1 MTGIQKVTVELP
13 TDLLERAQRA
23 TGAGITATIR
33 EGLAEVASRRA
44 QRELRQLRGRVKFTI
59 DLGTMREDR

>member
-1 MTGIQKVTVELP
+1 VAASQKVTVELP

-33 EGLAEVASRRA
+33 EGLAAVVSRRA
-44 QRELRQLRGRVKFTI
+44 QRELRKRRGGVKFTI
-59 DLGTMREDR
+59 DLAKLREDR